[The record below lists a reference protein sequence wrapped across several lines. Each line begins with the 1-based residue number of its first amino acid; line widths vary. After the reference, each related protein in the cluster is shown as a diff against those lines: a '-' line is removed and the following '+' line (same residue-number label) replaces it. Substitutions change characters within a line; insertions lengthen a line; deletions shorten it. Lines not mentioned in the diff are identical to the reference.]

1 MLKLIPQNFD
11 VNMCTGFQIWQFSV
25 MYKKKCKQSKFR
37 LKIHSKLKMWMLILN
52 ERYQQMQKIL
62 RCAYDVVSFTI
73 NRYFSFIEA
82 VNLEQTLTVQ

>member
-1 MLKLIPQNFD
+1 
-11 VNMCTGFQIWQFSV
+11 
-25 MYKKKCKQSKFR
+25 
-37 LKIHSKLKMWMLILN
+37 MWMLILN